1 MHAPRLPLTLFHDG
15 ACPLCAREIAWLRRH
30 ADPSQLHLVDL
41 AAPDYEAQAP
51 ADAPPRQ
58 AMLDLLHARDADGY
72 WFKGLDATY
81 WSWRTAG
88 LGHWAR
94 PLAWRP
100 LRPLLEMGYRLFLKL
115 RPGLTWLPHPEG
127 SRRCQD
133 DVCTL
138 EEPRDRSRKG

>member
-30 ADPSQLHLVDL
+30 ADSSQLQLVDL
-41 AAPDYEAQAP
+41 AAPDYPAQAP

-58 AMLDLLHARDADGY
+58 AMLDLLHARDADGR

-94 PLAWRP
+94 PLGWRP
-100 LRPLLEMGYRLFLKL
+100 LRPVLELGYRLFLKL

-138 EEPRDRSRKG
+138 EAPRDRSRKG